1 MMGSQIEL
9 QADENI
15 DYSLLFSTQKPVMV
29 VKKDGSLEV
38 FNINKVVDAVG
49 KSAYRALT
57 KFTEDEK
64 KKICLYV
71 ISKVEELENQQ
82 IPIPV
87 MHNIVES
94 ALEEV
99 KPIVAKSYRD
109 YRNYKQDFV
118 RMLDDVYKKV
128 SLLCMLETKKMQIQ
142 ILH

>member
-64 KKICLYV
+64 KKISV
-71 ISKVEELENQQ
+71 
-82 IPIPV
+82 
-87 MHNIVES
+87 
-94 ALEEV
+94 V
-99 KPIVAKSYRD
+99 K
-109 YRNYKQDFV
+109 
-118 RMLDDVYKKV
+118 
-128 SLLCMLETKKMQIQ
+128 
-142 ILH
+142 